1 MNALSGVTSKSLKQA
16 LGRLSETIPQEP
28 SVAPQSLR
36 PAPANDDQPDFF
48 VPALHDIPVKD
59 GIGLMDIAVFRLSR
73 SQSRKAEIIRH
84 DLPGAS
90 VEISS
95 GAYGMATIEDYDIIL
110 MAISHLAEM
119 VKRYRAG
126 KASKP
131 SRTFRPHS
139 AEIFKFRRTSKGG
152 MQYKALE
159 KTLDRLNTTRVKI
172 TVTDRNAKLR
182 ESDGFGL
189 IDGYR
194 VISRTD
200 TGKVGTV
207 EITVPDWIYEGIV
220 NHKNPD
226 ILTVNPDYFLIRKG
240 LARFVYRMARKA
252 AGTGEAR
259 YMFDTVHRRS
269 GSTRALRKFAFDLR
283 EIIAAND
290 LPDYHLSEERGK
302 DGPVLRMRSRSTN
315 SQIK

>member
-1 MNALSGVTSKSLKQA
+1 MNALSEVTSKSLKQA

-28 SVAPQSLR
+28 SVEPQSLR

-90 VEISS
+90 VEVSS

-110 MAISHLAEM
+110 MAISHLAEL

-126 KASKP
+126 KTPKP

-159 KTLDRLNTTRVKI
+159 KALDRLNTTRVKI

-200 TGKVGTV
+200 TGKVGIV

-259 YMFDTVHRRS
+259 YMFDTIHRRS
-269 GSTRALRKFAFDLR
+269 GSTRAFRKFAFDLR

>member
-1 MNALSGVTSKSLKQA
+1 LNALSEVTSKSLKQA
-16 LGRLSETIPQEP
+16 LGRLSETIPKEP
-28 SVAPQSLR
+28 SVESPSLR
-36 PAPANDDQPDFF
+36 SAPANDNQPDFF

-126 KASKP
+126 KAPQP

-159 KTLDRLNTTRVKI
+159 KALDRLNTTRVKI

-226 ILTVNPDYFLIRKG
+226 ILTVSPDYFLIRKG

-269 GSTRALRKFAFDLR
+269 GSTRAFRKFAFDLR

>member
-1 MNALSGVTSKSLKQA
+1 MNALSEVTSKSLKQA
-16 LGRLSETIPQEP
+16 LGRLSETIPKEP
-28 SVAPQSLR
+28 SVESPSLR
-36 PAPANDDQPDFF
+36 SAPANDNQPDFF

-126 KASKP
+126 KAPQP

-159 KTLDRLNTTRVKI
+159 KALDRLNTTRVKI

-226 ILTVNPDYFLIRKG
+226 ILTVSPDYFLIRKG

-269 GSTRALRKFAFDLR
+269 GSTRAFRKFAFDLR

>member
-1 MNALSGVTSKSLKQA
+1 
-16 LGRLSETIPQEP
+16 LGDSIED
-28 SVAPQSLR
+28 APVVDPPSLR
-36 PAPANDDQPDFF
+36 PTPANDNQPDFF

-73 SQSRKAEIIRH
+73 NQSRKAEIICH

-110 MAISHLAEM
+110 MAISHLAEL

-126 KASKP
+126 KAPQP

-139 AEIFKFRRTSKGG
+139 AEIFEFRRTSKGG

-159 KTLDRLNTTRVKI
+159 KALDRLNTTRVKI

-182 ESDGFGL
+182 ASDGFGL

-200 TGKVGTV
+200 TGKMGAV

-220 NHKNPD
+220 NHENPN

-240 LARFVYRMARKA
+240 LARFIYRMARKA

-259 YMFDTVHRRS
+259 YMFDTIHKRS
-269 GSTRALRKFAFDLR
+269 GSTRAFRKFAFDLR
-283 EIIAAND
+283 EVIAAND

-302 DGPVLRMRSRSTN
+302 DGPVLRMRQRSTN